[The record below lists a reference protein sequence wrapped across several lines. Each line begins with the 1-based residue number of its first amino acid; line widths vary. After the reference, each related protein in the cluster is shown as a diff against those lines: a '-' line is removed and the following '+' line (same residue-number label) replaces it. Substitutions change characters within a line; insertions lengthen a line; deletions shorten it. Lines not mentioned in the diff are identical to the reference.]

1 MKEVI
6 FASRVPSA
14 EQNLDGVQAAGT
26 RAILTNALG
35 AGLKDRDIMGEVAAK
50 LKIMPSGMDVDMNKL
65 KDSLTKAIPQGV
77 KLHGFAEEPIAFG
90 LKALIVVVK
99 VGDVEG
105 GTEKVEEAFS
115 KVKGVE
121 SVNVVELGRL

>member
-1 MKEVI
+1 MCG
-6 FASRVPSA
+6 FHARSA
-14 EQNLDGVQAAGT
+14 ARNSEDALLAGT
-26 RAILTNALG
+26 RAIPTG
-35 AGLKDRDIMGEVAAK
+35 AQAAGSKGREKMGEVAAK
-50 LKIMPSGMDVDMNKL
+50 LRIMPSGMDVDLNKL
-65 KDSLTKAIPQGV
+65 KESLTKAIPKGA
-77 KLHGFAEEPIAFG
+77 KLHGFSEQPVAFG

-121 SVNVVELGRL
+121 SVNVEELGRM